1 MTIHSLV
8 VSGAA
13 LIRNYCLFKLF
24 TGFVLLCASLL
35 HTQVASTTVSGVS
48 CSFGQ
53 VGQRN

>member
-13 LIRNYCLFKLF
+13 LTRNYRLLMLF
-24 TGFVLLCASLL
+24 TGIVFSCASLL
-35 HTQVASTTVSGVS
+35 HTQVASTAVSGVS

-53 VGQRN
+53 VGQRK